1 MKELVKI
8 FGVYL
13 MVLGLIICSTY
24 EYTPQSAKKKETAA
38 LDSAPPM
45 MGGGKM
51 KYYKHGGKTRNPFT
65 EQYD

>member
-1 MKELVKI
+1 MKGKD
-8 FGVYL
+8 YL
-13 MVLGLIICSTY
+13 TKRKTY

>member
-1 MKELVKI
+1 MKRK
-8 FGVYL
+8 GYL
-13 MVLGLIICSTY
+13 TKG
-24 EYTPQSAKKKETAA
+24 KKKMAA
-38 LDSAPPM
+38 LNSMPPM